1 MKNLKLLWARW
12 VKYFGGHGLRKYVS
26 LFSGRQKCGPRP
38 KLYLWLNIFSTFRG
52 VYILIF
58 PCALYCYW
66 LCTWGTSEF
75 FQGKAKSCFRDSFL
89 VVLSL
94 VCLVTTEIL
103 ICGNQTIWRLLIVLR
118 TIVAALLKT
127 KYNSRFVKNRSI
139 KKRERNIS
147 QWCKWSWKMRFT
159 NILLLEQH
167 LMPDYA
173 HPAHPQPLKHTDTHQ
188 QKGHC
193 LPNDLCPSYLK
204 PHTTFF
210 PILITRK
217 EQVFLSHNSS
227 KIRENLFS
235 KSWKFT

>member
-1 MKNLKLLWARW
+1 MTIKAWPDLQTGTGEVVKNLKLLWARW

-94 VCLVTTEIL
+94 VCLVTTQIL

-127 KYNSRFVKNRSI
+127 KYNSRFVKNRRYQETG
-139 KKRERNIS
+139 KEY
-147 QWCKWSWKMRFT
+147 FT
-159 NILLLEQH
+159 MVQMIVKDEV
-167 LMPDYA
+167 Y
-173 HPAHPQPLKHTDTHQ
+173 
-188 QKGHC
+188 
-193 LPNDLCPSYLK
+193 
-204 PHTTFF
+204 
-210 PILITRK
+210 
-217 EQVFLSHNSS
+217 
-227 KIRENLFS
+227 
-235 KSWKFT
+235 